1 MISKLPLFVQ
11 IMLFIVVLVGF
22 VLTVVAVINE
32 IVDKEKM
39 SEKAKDKLI
48 EIQGISFLALFLSGL
63 LALVGATVFDSHIPL
78 SELSD
83 KIHVES
89 EKVIF
94 EPISNNEYLGASYD
108 DSNVNNERHP
118 DVKVRNVFIV
128 EYDENFDSITL
139 TARNGY
145 KYKLNYEDTK
155 FLLEKGASK

>member
-22 VLTVVAVINE
+22 VLIIVAVIDE

-39 SEKAKDKLI
+39 SEKAKDKLVA
-48 EIQGISFLALFLSGL
+48 IQAISFLALFLSGL
-63 LALVGATVFDSHIPL
+63 LALVGAAVFDSRIPL

-83 KIHVES
+83 KIHVEG

-108 DSNVNNERHP
+108 DSNVNRESRPNTKART
-118 DVKVRNVFIV
+118 VFIS

-139 TARNGY
+139 TAQNGY